1 LTARR
6 REFYISVASI
16 QEQLQRL
23 ILRIPAA
30 EKMFFYCRVD
40 QMTRTIHIVKPK
52 INIRQEEG
60 MSKALRMALVL
71 VLLVAFAVSAQA
83 QDTAKKHP
91 IQLAIFTPI
100 QLFPA
105 QDNISGLRLSLLYTK
120 NASVS
125 GLDWGFV
132 TRTTN
137 MSKGVQ
143 TGFVSIADARFVGFQ
158 YSWVNVCKTDFEGFQ
173 WGIVNYAHYCNGFQL
188 GLVNYAGKMKGLQVG
203 LVNVIK
209 QGGKFPVFPIVN
221 WTF

>member
-1 LTARR
+1 
-6 REFYISVASI
+6 
-16 QEQLQRL
+16 
-23 ILRIPAA
+23 
-30 EKMFFYCRVD
+30 
-40 QMTRTIHIVKPK
+40 
-52 INIRQEEG
+52 
-60 MSKALRMALVL
+60 MSKVLRTALAL
-71 VLLVAFAVSAQA
+71 VLLVAFAASAQA

-105 QDNISGLRLSLLYTK
+105 QDNISGVRLSLLYTK

-137 MSKGVQ
+137 ISKGLQ

-173 WGIVNYAHYCNGFQL
+173 WGIVNYARECNGFQL

-209 QGGKFPVFPIVN
+209 QGGQFPVFPIVN
-221 WTF
+221 WSF